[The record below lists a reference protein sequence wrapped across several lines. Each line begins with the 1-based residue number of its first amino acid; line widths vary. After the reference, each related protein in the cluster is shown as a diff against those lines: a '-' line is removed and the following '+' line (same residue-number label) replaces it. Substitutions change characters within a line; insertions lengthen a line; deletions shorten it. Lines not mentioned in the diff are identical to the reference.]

1 MAFARHGWL
10 AAGGTLVLCGLVMS
24 GSLFQGRP
32 AAAERAPDSL
42 PPLGKGVFLV
52 ASPNL
57 ADPNFRQ
64 TVVLICEYGP
74 EGTLGVIVNR
84 PSEFLL
90 SEALPKL
97 SVLKGTSYVLLRSEE
112 HTSELQ
118 SPMYLVCRLLL
129 EKKKKNIII
138 SLSLVRFYISYGLL
152 SRTELLAMTSGVIGS
167 N

>member
-10 AAGGTLVLCGLVMS
+10 ATGGTLVLCGLVMS

-64 TVVLICEYGP
+64 TVVLVCEYGTA
-74 EGTLGVIVNR
+74 GTLGVAVER
-84 PSEFLL
+84 PTEFLL
-90 SEALPKL
+90 AQVLPRL
-97 SVLKGTSYVLLRSEE
+97 S
-112 HTSELQ
+112 
-118 SPMYLVCRLLL
+118 
-129 EKKKKNIII
+129 
-138 SLSLVRFYISYGLL
+138 GL
-152 SRTELLAMTSGVIGS
+152 
-167 N
+167 